1 MTCQNGRKEVVSLLL
16 ADPRM
21 DPNKPMNDGTTPFFI
36 ACENGHKEVVSL
48 LLADPRIDPN
58 KPMNDGTTPFFVA
71 CQFGHKEVVS
81 LLLADPRIDPNKPH
95 NDGATPLW
103 YASQEGHFVMV
114 QHLLASGR
122 EIDTGIRS
130 TFNNKTAIEQGRA
143 IAAKTTK
150 PVDETQEFFQKR
162 KINGPLCADLIEEYE
177 RGPVAVRHRLRRQP
191 GLREYFIGHLFAL
204 VVFHSDSFAATNEKL
219 AHTDTRRFFRICAR
233 LPLEIQMLLCNRI
246 FGSPRDI
253 ILSRDSEPGFQL
265 LTRRTTWQQ

>member
-122 EIDTGIRS
+122 EIDTKMKC
-130 TFNNKTAIEQGRA
+130 TFNNNTAAEQGRE
-143 IAAKTTK
+143 IATE
-150 PVDETQEFFQKR
+150 PQGEDEADEDFQMKR
-162 KINGPLCADLIEEYE
+162 NNSPLCADLIDDYE
-177 RGPVAVRHRLRRQP
+177 HDPVAARHRLRRQP
-191 GLREYFIGHLFAL
+191 GLREFFIGHLFAL

-219 AHTDTRRFFRICAR
+219 ATLT
-233 LPLEIQMLLCNRI
+233 P
-246 FGSPRDI
+246 G
-253 ILSRDSEPGFQL
+253 DSSGYAPGFL
-265 LTRRTTWQQ
+265 LKSRCCCATGSLGHLGTSSSPGTLSQASSC